1 MPKAIKYFNSVLL
14 LISFFTCSVSFR
26 VKLVIIFYLQDIW
39 IFQLQGGSLCL
50 LTQWWGEIGMF
61 YICLSPSISMSK
73 ASKNSTIFKFVFLHC
88 LLMLL
93 FSLSSGLNAAYLNL
107 SNIGIS
113 VINGYPSN
121 LMYAV
126 ILYCFLEQLWTTRYR
141 IVINGDAE
149 VNPGPKRNPS

>member
-1 MPKAIKYFNSVLL
+1 
-14 LISFFTCSVSFR
+14 
-26 VKLVIIFYLQDIW
+26 
-39 IFQLQGGSLCL
+39 
-50 LTQWWGEIGMF
+50 
-61 YICLSPSISMSK
+61 MSK

-107 SNIGIS
+107 SNTGIS